1 MKLAL
6 IGISGS
12 GRTTLFNGLTGRDAA
27 TAGHGATDGK
37 PNVAIIK
44 VPDRRVDELVRI
56 FKPKKHTHAKIQYMD
71 YVGLTRGDAAQNAK
85 VIKFIKDSDA
95 LVYVLRGFDDDA
107 VAHPLGGVDPVR
119 DFDALEAELLLFDL
133 DLAERRLI
141 GMDESARKGHPPKK
155 EERAAVLK
163 CREALERET
172 PLRCVE
178 FDETETRAL
187 RHLEFVSIL
196 PVMTVINVGES
207 DLESARSAAW
217 RDAIR
222 ERMGRFTANP
232 PTPIVLSG
240 KIEMEIARLPAED
253 AADFLADL
261 GVDVPGRERMI
272 AESYGLLGLISFLT
286 VGEDEV
292 RAWTVR
298 NGIAA
303 QAAAG
308 KIHSD
313 IERGFIRAEVISFD
327 DFLGAGSLAA
337 ARSKGLLRLEGKTYV
352 VGDGDIIDFRFSV

>member
-6 IGISGS
+6 VGISGS
-12 GRTTLFNGLTGRDAA
+12 GRTTLFNSLTGHNAA
-27 TAGHGATDGK
+27 TTGHGATDGK

-44 VPDRRVDELVRI
+44 VPDRRIDELVRI
-56 FKPKKHTHAKIQYMD
+56 FKPKKNTHAKIQYMD

-95 LVYVLRGFDDDA
+95 LVYVLRGFDDDG

-119 DFDALEAELLLFDL
+119 DFDTLEAELLLFDL
-133 DLAERRLI
+133 DLAEKRLI

-155 EERAAVLK
+155 EERTAVLK
-163 CREALERET
+163 CKEALEREM
-172 PLRCVE
+172 PLRYLE

-187 RHLEFVSIL
+187 RHLEFISML
-196 PVMTVINVGES
+196 PVMTVINVGDS
-207 DLESARSAAW
+207 DLDGARSSSW

-222 ERMGRFTANP
+222 GRIARFATDP
-232 PTPIVLSG
+232 PAPIVLSG

-261 GVDVPGRERMI
+261 GVEMPARERMI
-272 AESYGLLGLISFLT
+272 RESYGLLGLISFLT

-292 RAWTVR
+292 RAWTIPK
-298 NGIAA
+298 GIEA

-313 IERGFIRAEVISFD
+313 LERGFIRAEVISFE
-327 DFLGAGSLAA
+327 DFVEAGSLAA
-337 ARSKGLLRLEGKTYV
+337 ARAKGLLRLEGKTYV
-352 VGDGDIIDFRFSV
+352 VRDGDIIDFRFSV